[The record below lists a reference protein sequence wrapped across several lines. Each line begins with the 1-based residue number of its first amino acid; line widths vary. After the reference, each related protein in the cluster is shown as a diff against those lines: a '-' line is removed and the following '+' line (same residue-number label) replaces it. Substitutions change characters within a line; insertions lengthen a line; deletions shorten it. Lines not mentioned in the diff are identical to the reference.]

1 MEDQAWLTIL
11 VAVLGS
17 GALSAV
23 ITLVAAR
30 FRHDRQVDQLE
41 SWTKELKLLDDLDQR
56 AGLAADGGSQASRA
70 LAVAVAARMHLNAT
84 IARRIV
90 PAATWEGYFLV
101 AVGVTTGF
109 LGLMLGVYGL
119 SGAGDVF
126 GSAGSVVL
134 GSVLLAL
141 GILLVLVGVH
151 TDGFRTR
158 MRDVIERTLLG
169 AAGVEVRAMAGK
181 AAEFEQEN
189 QWVPGGAPTFPRR
202 YRIVVPY
209 QVRQSFT
216 TYLVNLGQAEMS
228 EDEGQDQYDAGADPD
243 PSASDGAHHV

>member
-30 FRHDRQVDQLE
+30 
-41 SWTKELKLLDDLDQR
+41 T
-56 AGLAADGGSQASRA
+56 
-70 LAVAVAARMHLNAT
+70 HLNAT

-169 AAGVEVRAMAGK
+169 AAGVEVQAMAGK

-189 QWVPGGAPTFPRR
+189 QWVPGGAPTFPWR